1 MKSVLER
8 GGGAF
13 RVDALSG
20 WDLHDAGPA
29 KDSKVLLAAR
39 DEFHQLASARRR
51 GNVHATMAQ
60 CAATSSGPPRTVSV
74 RSSLSNSSNSDPL
87 PSQVASED
95 AEMRTATQL
104 SSSESQ
110 QQRNRQHGMNNEY
123 ERAVLESQ
131 LDYAAPGKN
140 EAETEEEVNMAL
152 ERSVID
158 DEQHRQQLTEQQYE
172 DALMLAMEQSTQEA
186 NKTRTSEDDSIPL
199 AEDQYEEELRIAL
212 ENSTQETHN
221 TNASEDDLMQ
231 QALDE
236 SMALAEA
243 EVTNTFEDD
252 FLEKAL
258 AESLLEEDRR
268 KASEHNLLQ
277 EAQSKSSEEEE
288 MLMEAM
294 RLSLKEEEEEATTEE
309 EAMKKVIEMSKHAGR
324 GELIHSLKL
333 DPTVEDGGDGDD
345 GGGGMDKKEK
355 WMEWMKKRAELSAG
369 HIMSS
374 LAVVRE
380 NHTEGGDDGII
391 NNDNEAGDAIVY
403 SHPQE
408 KHDQEE
414 EAGDTIVWE
423 GSSSQK

>member
-1 MKSVLER
+1 
-8 GGGAF
+8 
-13 RVDALSG
+13 
-20 WDLHDAGPA
+20 
-29 KDSKVLLAAR
+29 
-39 DEFHQLASARRR
+39 
-51 GNVHATMAQ
+51 MAQ

-309 EAMKKVIEMSKHAGR
+309 EAMKKVIEMSKH
-324 GELIHSLKL
+324 
-333 DPTVEDGGDGDD
+333 
-345 GGGGMDKKEK
+345 
-355 WMEWMKKRAELSAG
+355 
-369 HIMSS
+369 
-374 LAVVRE
+374 VR
-380 NHTEGGDDGII
+380 
-391 NNDNEAGDAIVY
+391 
-403 SHPQE
+403 
-408 KHDQEE
+408 
-414 EAGDTIVWE
+414 
-423 GSSSQK
+423 